1 MYLSPSLK
9 YELIM
14 GLYRA
19 YIQFILVLLM
29 VQVYYWDEAIM
40 CLVLKKL
47 SKTLLQ
53 CLPRAP

>member
-29 VQVYYWDEAIM
+29 VQVYY
-40 CLVLKKL
+40 
-47 SKTLLQ
+47 
-53 CLPRAP
+53 